1 MSESIFSNKDERLK
15 QLCNTYRML
24 FEKLL
29 DMSGVKFTEFMYD
42 CLLNGLLTV
51 NQIHLLMTDYKL
63 KRSSI
68 DAAQSDKGERMRLG
82 DLASGILRYTLDG
95 KEIPKEWFEEYDK
108 ISARINRT
116 QKDGEEK
123 ANE

>member
-24 FEKLL
+24 FENFL

>member
-1 MSESIFSNKDERLK
+1 
-15 QLCNTYRML
+15 
-24 FEKLL
+24 
-29 DMSGVKFTEFMYD
+29 MSGVKFTEFMYD

>member
-42 CLLNGLLTV
+42 CLLNSLLTV

-63 KRSSI
+63 KISSI
-68 DAAQSDKGERMRLG
+68 DAAQSDKGDRMRLG